1 MTDHERCHETVSPE
15 TREDVLARDGHRCRA
30 NGERGPGAGGNATL
44 HVHHI
49 ERDPDGMDMHAL
61 ENLTTLCRQCH
72 SWQHNQPSVADLP
85 VELTEADM
93 SELLPHDREILQVL
107 GASGP
112 STTGE
117 IRTALTADV
126 SVMTVRER
134 LWKLMGLDSKVE
146 SREQQVVDQDSE
158 SGEWGLLDQV
168 AQSARGRIP
177 DAPQLVLQRAADE
190 RVRRALESGYDRDI
204 VADIFGV
211 TERTTYHQE
220 KRARA
225 YQFPLDV
232 IDDRTGGRPPASV
245 PEDDRGDMTMPE
257 DGSDSATRQQRV
269 TVDGGVSQPDVAAD
283 DSGNSDEKEQDEIDK
298 SERRGNQPLDPKG
311 ESLSEPVQEVI
322 AALQALN
329 AAL

>member
-49 ERDPDGMDMHAL
+49 ERDPDGMDVHAL

-85 VELTEADM
+85 VELTEEDL

-107 GASGP
+107 DESGP

-146 SREQQVVDQDSE
+146 TREQQVVDQDSE
-158 SGEWGLLDQV
+158 SGEWGLIDQI

-190 RVRRALESGYDRDI
+190 RVRRAVEAGYDRDVI
-204 VADIFGV
+204 ADVFGV

-225 YQFPLDV
+225 FEFPLDV
-232 IDDRTGGRPPASV
+232 IDDRTGGRPPTSA
-245 PEDDRGDMTMPE
+245 PEDNRNDTTMPE
-257 DGSDSATRQQRV
+257 DMSNGTTRQQRA
-269 TVDGGVSQPDVAAD
+269 TVDEGVSQTEMASD
-283 DSGNSDEKEQDEIDK
+283 DSNNSHEQEQVEIGESK
-298 SERRGNQPLDPKG
+298 RRGNQPSDPK
-311 ESLSEPVQEVI
+311 SKDLSEPVQEAI
-322 AALQALN
+322 AALQALD